1 MNINQ
6 SEKVTIVW
14 SHSHENP
21 SISHCWCQWPGFQET
36 WERYIDGLLVW
47 KLSGRSDAIGETSWK
62 CKADD
67 MIIRWQDFMT
77 HDILKRILWYLY
89 FFRFWHNN
97 TAATPGFFAHAE
109 GLSTESGAKESSIMK
124 TMGSDWD
131 DDGRST
137 GILMVIN
144 GDLNC
149 DLMVISGN

>member
-1 MNINQ
+1 MIF
-6 SEKVTIVW
+6 SREYDDICIFSGSGTTI
-14 SHSHENP
+14 
-21 SISHCWCQWPGFQET
+21 
-36 WERYIDGLLVW
+36 LLPHLV
-47 KLSGRSDAIGETSWK
+47 
-62 CKADD
+62 
-67 MIIRWQDFMT
+67 
-77 HDILKRILWYLY
+77 
-89 FFRFWHNN
+89 
-97 TAATPGFFAHAE
+97 FFAHAE